1 MAIFNIYDLGK
12 KTDLLVTASEQ
23 ECIDKSQILLAT
35 TVADTARVFIFE
47 ELNSRDDYY
56 DMCDQEDVSRDGG
69 YTLKNFIKLSGLETK
84 DIRTVDDAWEKVKGP
99 GALEYEN
106 LHHLAPDEQEEVVK
120 WLPDELL
127 VQELL
132 RRLKEYRGASDGVIE
147 VFDHMKIYV

>member
-1 MAIFNIYDLGK
+1 MAIFNIYDLERE
-12 KTDLLVTASEQ
+12 TDLLITASEQ
-23 ECIDKSQILLAT
+23 ECIDKSQILLGT
-35 TVADTARVFIFE
+35 NVADTARVFIFE

-69 YTLKNFIKLSGLETK
+69 YTLKNFLKLAGLASASDERK
-84 DIRTVDDAWEKVKGP
+84 EKKGP

-106 LHHLAPDEQEEVVK
+106 LHHLGEDEQEEVIK

-132 RRLKEYRGASDGVIE
+132 RRLKEYRGASDGVMS
-147 VFDHMKIYV
+147 VFDNMKIYV

>member
-12 KTDLLVTASEQ
+12 ETDLLITASEQ
-23 ECIDKSQILLAT
+23 ECIDKAKILIGT
-35 TVADTARVFIFE
+35 TVSDTARVFIFE

-56 DMCDQEDVSRDGG
+56 DMCDQEDIDRDRG
-69 YTLKNFIKLSGLETK
+69 YTLKNYIKTAGLGPA
-84 DIRTVDDAWEKVKGP
+84 VDRDLKEFKP
-99 GALEYEN
+99 GTLEYEN
-106 LHHLAPDEQEEVVK
+106 LHHLAPDEQAEVVK

-147 VFDHMKIYV
+147 VFDNMKIYI

>member
-1 MAIFNIYDLGK
+1 MAIFNIYDLERE
-12 KTDLLVTASEQ
+12 TDLLITASEQ
-23 ECIDKSQILLAT
+23 ECIDKSQILLGT
-35 TVADTARVFIFE
+35 NVADTARVFIFE

-69 YTLKNFIKLSGLETK
+69 YTLKNFLKLAGLAPAQSEK
-84 DIRTVDDAWEKVKGP
+84 KVKGP

-106 LHHLAPDEQEEVVK
+106 LHHLAPDEQEEVIK

-132 RRLKEYRGASDGVIE
+132 RRLKEYRSASDGVMD
-147 VFDHMKIYV
+147 VFDRMKIYV

>member
-1 MAIFNIYDLGK
+1 MAIFNIYDLERE
-12 KTDLLVTASEQ
+12 TDLLITASEQ
-23 ECIDKSQILLAT
+23 ECIDKSQILLGT
-35 TVADTARVFIFE
+35 TVADTARVFIFD

-56 DMCDQEDVSRDGG
+56 DMCDQEDVSRYGG
-69 YTLKNFIKLSGLETK
+69 YTLKNFLKLAGLANATGECK
-84 DIRTVDDAWEKVKGP
+84 EQKGP

-106 LHHLAPDEQEEVVK
+106 LHHLAQDEQEEVIK

-132 RRLKEYRGASDGVIE
+132 RRLKEYRSASDGVMD

>member
-1 MAIFNIYDLGK
+1 MAIFNIYDLVK
-12 KTDLLVTASEQ
+12 KADLLVTASEQ
-23 ECIDKSQILLAT
+23 ECIDKAQILLG
-35 TVADTARVFIFE
+35 TVVAETARVFIFD

-69 YTLKNFIKLSGLETK
+69 YTLKNFLKLAGLANASVE
-84 DIRTVDDAWEKVKGP
+84 REEHKGP

-106 LHHLAPDEQEEVVK
+106 LHHLAPDEQEEVIK

-127 VQELL
+127 IQELL
-132 RRLKEYRGASDGVIE
+132 RRLKEYRGASDGVMD

>member
-1 MAIFNIYDLGK
+1 MIYNIYDLHKG
-12 KTDLLVTASEQ
+12 DVVVTASEQ
-23 ECIDKSQILLAT
+23 EAIDKAKTLMGTSI
-35 TVADTARVFIFE
+35 ADTARVFIFE

-69 YTLKNFIKLSGLETK
+69 YTLKNFLKLAGLAPAQSKKE
-84 DIRTVDDAWEKVKGP
+84 VKGP

-132 RRLKEYRGASDGVIE
+132 RRLKEYRGASDGVME

>member
-1 MAIFNIYDLGK
+1 MAIFNIYDLEK
-12 KTDLLVTASEQ
+12 ETDLVVTASEQ
-23 ECIDKSQILLAT
+23 ECIDKAKILIGT
-35 TVADTARVFIFE
+35 TVSDTARVFIFE

-69 YTLKNFIKLSGLETK
+69 YTLKNFLKLAGLASASVERK
-84 DIRTVDDAWEKVKGP
+84 EQKGP

-106 LHHLAPDEQEEVVK
+106 LHHLAPDEQEEAVK

-132 RRLKEYRGASDGVIE
+132 RRLKEYRGASDGVMS
-147 VFDHMKIYV
+147 VFDNMKIYV